1 MPEVVVLDYGAGNV
15 TSVVRALG
23 RAGAA
28 ATVSRDPEVVAS
40 AGRLVFPGQGA
51 LPDCMARLADGGLD
65 DAVRAQIASGRP
77 YLGICLGLQ
86 ALFEKGTEH
95 GGSAGLGV
103 LPGDVVRFPEG
114 LEGTDGTPLKVPHM
128 GWNAVGLTEA
138 GRAHPVLGRL
148 PDGAHFYFV
157 HSYYARPAD
166 GGLVAATADHG
177 IPFCAA
183 VARDN
188 LLACQYH
195 PEKSQASGE
204 ALLAA
209 WLKGSD

>member
-23 RAGAA
+23 RAGAT
-28 ATVSRDPEVVAS
+28 ATVSRDPAVVAA

-51 LPDCMARLADGGLD
+51 LPDCMARLAEGGLD
-65 DAVRAQIASGRP
+65 EAVRAQIAAGNP

-103 LPGDVVRFPEG
+103 LAGDVVRFPEG
-114 LEGTDGTPLKVPHM
+114 LEQSDGTPLKVPHM
-128 GWNAVGLTEA
+128 GWNAVRLAEA
-138 GRAHPVLGRL
+138 GRGHPVLGRL
-148 PDGAHFYFV
+148 PDGAWFYFV
-157 HSYYARPAD
+157 HSYYARPGDPAA
-166 GGLVAATADHG
+166 VAATAEHG

-195 PEKSQASGE
+195 PEKSQAAGE
-204 ALLAA
+204 ALLRA
-209 WLKGSD
+209 WLEGTG